1 MDSSLLELYNVREAF
16 SCFEAVL
23 GSFVISQTAASPA
36 LEVILVRRPLL
47 WRLTKDFNFNICAQS
62 DCKLVETLLLWLYN
76 LFQPNKNKPLS
87 EVTCHIIRYV
97 L

>member
-1 MDSSLLELYNVREAF
+1 MDSSLLELYYVREAF

-36 LEVILVRRPLL
+36 LEVIFVRRPLL
-47 WRLTKDFNFNICAQS
+47 WRTLTSFICTQS
-62 DCKLVETLLLWLYN
+62 DCKLVETLLLWFYN

-87 EVTCHIIRYV
+87 EVTCHDSHH
-97 L
+97 

>member
-47 WRLTKDFNFNICAQS
+47 WRLTKDFNFFHLCT
-62 DCKLVETLLLWLYN
+62 VWLQIGRDS
-76 LFQPNKNKPLS
+76 F
-87 EVTCHIIRYV
+87 VMV
-97 L
+97 V